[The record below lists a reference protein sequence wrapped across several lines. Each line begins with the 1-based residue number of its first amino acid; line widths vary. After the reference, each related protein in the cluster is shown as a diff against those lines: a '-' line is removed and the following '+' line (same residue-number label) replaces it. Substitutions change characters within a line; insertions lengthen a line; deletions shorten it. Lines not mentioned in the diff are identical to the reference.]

1 MRGKALI
8 PLVLGLCVGLLAVK
22 YGVDAIKRARGS
34 APAQQTFQAARAK
47 MDVGAYQ
54 QITAEMVELVE
65 TSDTMFAP
73 AHDRITSLEDVI
85 GRVAAKPL
93 SQHSPILLSMLTPPG
108 TPPGMVGRIPPGYRA
123 VSVRI
128 DEVTGVAY
136 QVKPGDYVD
145 VIVVMDVDTGSGAR
159 RRETIAEVILQNVQ
173 VAAIGQDS
181 SGPSGGGGGKV
192 KPAKSATLMVAE
204 EEVPKLHLAATR
216 GKITLAMRG
225 DDDATPGVAG
235 YARDSDVFASLRD
248 TTDAEETEVKPKTA
262 IPPEVK
268 PVEPKPELEPPYS
281 VLVCRGSTHPNVPPV
296 VGRITFENAS
306 SPNIIATSDGPASRK
321 AQTLSASQKRQS
333 RVPTKERTDVP
344 APAREDNQPDDEDV
358 DNDSE

>member
-1 MRGKALI
+1 
-8 PLVLGLCVGLLAVK
+8 
-22 YGVDAIKRARGS
+22 
-34 APAQQTFQAARAK
+34 

-93 SQHSPILLSMLTPPG
+93 PQHSPILLSMLAPSG

-181 SGPSGGGGGKV
+181 SGPSSGGGKV

-204 EEVPKLHLAATR
+204 EDVPKLHLAATR

-225 DDDATPGVAG
+225 DEDATPSLAG
-235 YARDSDVFASLRD
+235 YARDSDVFAALRD
-248 TTDAEETEVKPKTA
+248 TTDAEETEVKPRIA
-262 IPPEVK
+262 ISPEVK
-268 PVEPKPELEPPYS
+268 PVEPEPEPEPPYS
-281 VLVCRGSTHPNVPPV
+281 VLVCRGSTQPNVPPV

-321 AQTLSASQKRQS
+321 AQTLSAGQKRQS

-344 APAREDNQPDDEDV
+344 PPAREVSQPDDEDV
-358 DNDSE
+358 DDN